1 MEKCSEKLDRKRSI
15 GGIIFPAICAMAIA
29 GFLLNPYKILKFVPY
44 TLLRKRGGTGNG
56 KIYFRDEGVNQGI

>member
-1 MEKCSEKLDRKRSI
+1 
-15 GGIIFPAICAMAIA
+15 MAIA

-56 KIYFRDEGVNQGI
+56 KMHFRDEGVNQGI